1 MLSTSIESASDLNNE
16 SLKLLSQAGED
27 DQLDTRAITMLSQA
41 LATMR
46 NVATQG
52 STSGGLDVANHAHP
66 QHVATKNAASLPPI
80 LRTSSDCVLK
90 ELSSPDAFIFNRCI
104 SIDLEA
110 SQENAQNV
118 PLFSACIITNL
129 ALALHRRSMNDA
141 ISTSQSKN
149 CLRKAQKM
157 YHMALQLLQGP
168 LLRNGIISSH
178 QQQEA
183 TLSLKLI
190 AWNNLAVISF
200 SEDATGIQQK
210 QQRRDANHSHHSA
223 LLFRRLWN
231 GLQQF
236 TRYQHHQR
244 HDLNSSSTSATQH
257 SFSILTTCDLRCL
270 AVNLAVLGGGPNT
283 RSGMI
288 AAAA

>member
-1 MLSTSIESASDLNNE
+1 MLSLSIESASDLNNE

-27 DQLDTRAITMLSQA
+27 HQLDTRAITMLSQA

-46 NVATQG
+46 NVATQV
-52 STSGGLDVANHAHP
+52 STSGGLDVPAPAIHAHP

-90 ELSSPDAFIFNRCI
+90 ELFSPDAFIFNRCI

-110 SQENAQNV
+110 SQENAQKV

-141 ISTSQSKN
+141 ISTIQSKN

-168 LLRNGIISSH
+168 LLRNGGIIFSR
-178 QQQEA
+178 QQEEA
-183 TLSLKLI
+183 TMSLKLI

-200 SEDATGIQQK
+200 SEDGTCIQQQK

-223 LLFRRLWN
+223 LLFRRLWS

-236 TRYQHHQR
+236 TRYHHLDTSLTQ
-244 HDLNSSSTSATQH
+244 SSA
-257 SFSILTTCDLRCL
+257 ILTPCDLRGL